1 MVSNENIESYK
12 RTAEMF
18 ELVIEKYPENKKNK
32 VYKAK
37 LDMLKM
43 FLKDLGEK
51 VTIDDVTHYPDYLEP
66 VLAEIEHINDLGKSK
81 YYEVVY
87 YDGEWCSYS
96 ERKTFEDGEKVV
108 NWGYCKY
115 FI

>member
-18 ELVIEKYPENKKNK
+18 ELVIEKYPKNKKNE

-51 VTIDDVTHYPDYLEP
+51 VTIDDAI
-66 VLAEIEHINDLGKSK
+66 VLPSVCHRVNAFDNNRCINCGAKAGHK
-81 YYEVVY
+81 
-87 YDGEWCSYS
+87 C
-96 ERKTFEDGEKVV
+96 EKQTNV
-108 NWGYCKY
+108 
-115 FI
+115 I